1 MAANRQPL
9 LNCIMHRRH
18 QARTTPT
25 NEEIS
30 AYWDIRIHDTVLSD
44 DPPGTSGFYA
54 AMDAYRYG
62 RLDYLPSLA
71 DFEHWRGRDVL
82 DLGCGAGLDLVRFA
96 RAGARVSGV
105 ELSRRAL
112 AMAQGYLEVSGLE
125 APLVQADAAQL
136 PLPNQS
142 FDLVF
147 CHGVL
152 PFVRD
157 ERAVVAE
164 IRRVLRPNGLAV
176 LGVYHRY
183 SWMYA
188 AHKLVGLPLGHVDAP
203 GFHTHSKG
211 EFAALVAPL
220 QPAEIFCERLP
231 RPLSGRSPAERLSR
245 AFLRAVEVVLPQAWF
260 RSMGWHLI
268 ARCGAAET
276 HAPREREGKSSS
288 G

>member
-1 MAANRQPL
+1 MTP
-9 LNCIMHRRH
+9 RH
-18 QARTTPT
+18 QARTRPS
-25 NEEIS
+25 NGEIS

-82 DLGCGAGLDLVRFA
+82 DLGCGAGLDLARFA

-112 AMAQGYLEVSGLE
+112 AMARGYLDVSGLD
-125 APLVQADAAQL
+125 APLVQADAAHL

-152 PFVRD
+152 PFVSD

-164 IRRVLRPNGLAV
+164 IRRVLRPDGVAI
-176 LGVYHRY
+176 LGVYHRH

-188 AHKLVGLPLGHVDAP
+188 AHKLFGLPLGHADAP

-231 RPLSGRSPAERLSR
+231 RQVRGRGPMVMLFNTFVR
-245 AFLRAVEVVLPQAWF
+245 ATKGMLPQRWF
-260 RSMGWHLI
+260 RAIGWHLI
-268 ARCGAAET
+268 AQCGKPEANV
-276 HAPREREGKSSS
+276 PRQHRGHSS
-288 G
+288 

>member
-1 MAANRQPL
+1 
-9 LNCIMHRRH
+9 
-18 QARTTPT
+18 
-25 NEEIS
+25 
-30 AYWDIRIHDTVLSD
+30 
-44 DPPGTSGFYA
+44 
-54 AMDAYRYG
+54 
-62 RLDYLPSLA
+62 
-71 DFEHWRGRDVL
+71 VL

-112 AMAQGYLEVSGLE
+112 AMARGYLDVSGLD
-125 APLVQADAAQL
+125 APLVQADAARL
-136 PLPNQS
+136 PLPDQS

-152 PFVRD
+152 TFVRD

-164 IRRVLRPNGLAV
+164 IRRVLRPDGVAI
-176 LGVYHRY
+176 LGVYHRH

-188 AHKLVGLPLGHVDAP
+188 AHKLFGLPLGHADAP

-231 RPLSGRSPAERLSR
+231 RPRSGRGPAAALSTTL
-245 AFLRAVEVVLPQAWF
+245 LRAVEVILPEAWF

-268 ARCGAAET
+268 ARCGAVEAYISRQ
-276 HAPREREGKSSS
+276 RERKAGS